1 MTFVRRPLSQGDLDM
16 FVAAHERLVD
26 GRPGGRRLMLK
37 FVDLNGLDL
46 SGRNLAE
53 ADFTGCALENAK
65 LVGARMNG
73 AVLFCAD
80 LRGADFTGAQ
90 LVRADLRGA
99 CLRGASLMNADLT
112 RADFREGVI
121 AVPHATKGLAAVR
134 HETRQGI
141 ADGATFA
148 GATLDG
154 GHLDGITAMKA
165 DFSDCS
171 MR

>member
-1 MTFVRRPLSQGDLDM
+1 VTFVRRPLGQGDLDM
-16 FVAAHERLVD
+16 FIAAHERLVE
-26 GRPGGRRLMLK
+26 GRPGGRRLALK

-53 ADFTGCALENAK
+53 ADFTGCALENAR

-112 RADFREGVI
+112 RADFREGGDRR
-121 AVPHATKGLAAVR
+121 APC
-134 HETRQGI
+134 
-141 ADGATFA
+141 DPGAGSGQA
-148 GATLDG
+148 
-154 GHLDGITAMKA
+154 
-165 DFSDCS
+165 
-171 MR
+171 

>member
-1 MTFVRRPLSQGDLDM
+1 MTFFRRPLSQGDLDM
-16 FVAAHERLVD
+16 FVAAHERLVE

-46 SGRNLAE
+46 SGRNLTE

-99 CLRGASLMNADLT
+99 CLRGPLW
-112 RADFREGVI
+112 
-121 AVPHATKGLAAVR
+121 
-134 HETRQGI
+134 
-141 ADGATFA
+141 A
-148 GATLDG
+148 GQALLQPGTCHVG
-154 GHLDGITAMKA
+154 SNPSHRRPVGTP
-165 DFSDCS
+165 
-171 MR
+171 R